1 MHECT
6 DPVLVDKNPNK
17 ASNRFVFPYYH
28 ETRDPQCGTLYS
40 LIASRFAKDWW
51 VYFVSFILDSYKL
64 NSKISIK
71 HMVGG

>member
-6 DPVLVDKNPNK
+6 DPVLVDKNPNKNPNK

-40 LIASRFAKDWW
+40 LIANRFAKD
-51 VYFVSFILDSYKL
+51 
-64 NSKISIK
+64 
-71 HMVGG
+71 